1 MKLYVQLDSGEMH
14 EFVARSSDSMT
25 VVKSQIK
32 ESLGI
37 PPSRQKLWFGG
48 NELQDAPTL
57 AHALWEA
64 LKKVQGAT
72 DASGSRIDLNKVKQL
87 CSPSSSPLRGL
98 SPAHS
103 HHNLEDLAHAST
115 NKETTRTLENAALQ
129 LAGGRRSSS
138 TSLAD
143 NVSPMARQVSPE
155 RRMAALTLES
165 QYQRTTAHDPA
176 GMTVQGEEALDSLEV
191 NFREVLNVPVELENT
206 SRAQSGERTLVAWA
220 LMRPLAPRR
229 LCAPDLRYTPKSNT
243 RNRKLW

>member
-115 NKETTRTLENAALQ
+115 KETT
-129 LAGGRRSSS
+129 RRSSS

-229 LCAPDLRYTPKSNT
+229 LC
-243 RNRKLW
+243 